1 MPKRKIEDLQPRKV
15 SLLHWF
21 RKGLRLHDNP
31 SLREGLQKGAEIF
44 RCVYILDPWFA
55 GLCEKGVN
63 RWRFLL
69 DCLEDLDK
77 SLRKLNSRLF
87 LVRGQPADVFPRLFK
102 EWNITHLSFEE
113 DCEPYGRERDQVI
126 KALAQEAGV
135 DVICQRSHTLY
146 DPQEILKLNNNEPPL
161 TYNRFQEL
169 ISLIGP
175 PPQPVD
181 PVTAQDVEGMDT
193 AIASNHYEKYGIP
206 SLEELGFDT
215 ENIPTKVWIGGETEA
230 MQRLHRH
237 LERKAWVANFERPRM
252 CPVALNSSPTSLS
265 PYLRFGCL
273 SSRLFY
279 WELTNLFIKVK
290 RTNKIPLSLH
300 GQLLWREFFFAV
312 GCNNPNLDQMENN
325 QICIQIPWDKNP
337 AQLKRWTEGT
347 TGFPWIDAIMTQLRL
362 EGWIHPL
369 ARHAT
374 ACFLTRGDLWISWEE
389 GMKVFEELLLDA
401 DWSVNAGN
409 WIWLSCSSFFQ
420 QFFHCYCPVMF
431 GRRTDPEGEFIR
443 KYLPVLK
450 NMPTKYIFDPWTA
463 PLEVQKEAK
472 CVIGE
477 DYPYPIVNHA
487 EASHANIE
495 KMKKVFKNISKYCGP
510 GLLAAV
516 PSSKAASTRLNMAK
530 SFVVPQTNT
539 ASPGTSNMNVGNAGG
554 TSYYKQSRPMLNGY
568 NSEYSTVEATPMTSL
583 SQDQLN
589 QMNLQVPSVMG
600 DKNMYCYN

>member
-1 MPKRKIEDLQPRKV
+1 MKERQKNELSMPKRKIEDLQPRKV

-206 SLEELGFDT
+206 SLEELGKREIVFLTDWEFGSGYEQYYGTVPSYKVHKTFD
-215 ENIPTKVWIGGETEA
+215 P
-230 MQRLHRH
+230 
-237 LERKAWVANFERPRM
+237 
-252 CPVALNSSPTSLS
+252 
-265 PYLRFGCL
+265 
-273 SSRLFY
+273 
-279 WELTNLFIKVK
+279 VK

-337 AQLKRWTEGT
+337 AQLKRWTE
-347 TGFPWIDAIMTQLRL
+347 
-362 EGWIHPL
+362 
-369 ARHAT
+369 
-374 ACFLTRGDLWISWEE
+374 
-389 GMKVFEELLLDA
+389 VFEELLLDA

-510 GLLAAV
+510 GETPYFFLRNFEPLGTCLIPLMGLQLPLL
-516 PSSKAASTRLNMAK
+516 
-530 SFVVPQTNT
+530 
-539 ASPGTSNMNVGNAGG
+539 
-554 TSYYKQSRPMLNGY
+554 
-568 NSEYSTVEATPMTSL
+568 
-583 SQDQLN
+583 
-589 QMNLQVPSVMG
+589 NLCLEFTILRCWDEEKKMKYPHPHLLPH
-600 DKNMYCYN
+600 